1 MSRSAPIPLPVL
13 PKPAAPGQLVPC
25 LECGYCCTYLAVGIN
40 TPSTPRFATDVL
52 WYLYHE
58 RVSVHRDVD
67 GEWSVVFETRCRNL
81 QADFKCSVYAQRPHI
96 CRRFDETGCEVNA
109 PDQRDRVFQSA
120 TEFLEY
126 LRGWKP
132 RTFARMQKQFV
143 PDAYRP
149 AAPVTASAPARA
161 TRAPRRPGVAKR
173 PAAPQSGAAAR
184 ARRTA
189 ARRAKARARA

>member
-81 QADFKCSVYAQRPHI
+81 QADFKCSIYAQRPHI

-109 PDQRDRVFQSA
+109 PDQRDRVFHSA
-120 TEFLEY
+120 AEFLAY

-149 AAPVTASAPARA
+149 QALATAAASARVAR
-161 TRAPRRPGVAKR
+161 PQRRPGTKL
-173 PAAPQSGAAAR
+173 SGAAAR
-184 ARRTA
+184 ARRTV
-189 ARRAKARARA
+189 ARRAKARTRA